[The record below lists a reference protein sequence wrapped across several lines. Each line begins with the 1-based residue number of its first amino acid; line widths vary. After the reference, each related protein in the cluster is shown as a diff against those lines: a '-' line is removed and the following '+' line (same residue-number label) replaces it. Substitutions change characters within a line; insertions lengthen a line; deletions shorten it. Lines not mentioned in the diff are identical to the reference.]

1 MLSIQEVGKQV
12 LTGNPKPFYV
22 FIGSEYGIKE
32 KYLENLKSY
41 YNNVVEVGNIADVL
55 ELMSKKHII
64 PLKPTLYIVRYDE
77 EFLRTLDK
85 KSNDNLIKVE
95 SKIIGTIVCIYE
107 IQKQSDKCAKYLPDF
122 TVSFDSVSPE
132 FIKKYLKSDFVELDS
147 SVIDF
152 SVQVRSDY
160 KSAYNICASLKCA
173 DSDELA
179 KYDGN
184 HLATVLGNNFSTSE
198 KQFRYGVASRNF
210 AYSLSVIDSYNG
222 QLDMLM
228 YTFLSTLI
236 ELERIISNPK
246 QQSDLKQY
254 VSCWNT
260 SDVYYLFMHIYSE
273 LEKSR
278 VLSTYDVY
286 SGLLY
291 LISLLQYSPVPE
303 VGVL

>member
-1 MLSIQEVGKQV
+1 MQV

-41 YNNVVEVGNIADVL
+41 YNNVVEVGNVADVL
-55 ELMSKKHII
+55 EIMSKKHII
-64 PLKPTLYIVRYDE
+64 PLNPTLYIVRYDE

-85 KSNDNLIKVE
+85 KSNDKLKKVE
-95 SKIIGTIVCIYE
+95 SKIIGTVICIYE

-122 TVSFDSVSPE
+122 TASFDSVSSE
-132 FIKKYLKSDFVELDS
+132 FIKKYLKSDFPELDS

-152 SVQVRSDY
+152 AVQLRGDY
-160 KSAYNICASLKCA
+160 RSAYNICASLKYA
-173 DSDELA
+173 DSDELS

-184 HLATVLGNNFSTSE
+184 RIAAILGSNFSMSE

-210 AYSLSVIDSYNG
+210 AYCLSVIDSFNG
-222 QLDMLM
+222 QNDMLL

-236 ELERIISNPK
+236 DLEKLISNPK

-260 SDVYYLFMHIYSE
+260 SDVYYLFMHVYSE

-278 VLSTYDVY
+278 MLSTYDVY

>member
-1 MLSIQEVGKQV
+1 MLSIQEVGTQV

-22 FIGSEYGIKE
+22 FIGSEYGIKA
-32 KYLENLKSY
+32 KYLENLKFHYNSVVEI
-41 YNNVVEVGNIADVL
+41 NNVADVL

-64 PLKPTLYIVRYDE
+64 SLKPTLYIVRYDE

-85 KSNDNLIKVE
+85 KASEKLTKIE

-122 TVSFDSVSPE
+122 TVSFDNVSSE
-132 FIKKYLKSDFVELDS
+132 FIKKYLKSDFPELDS

-152 SVQVRSDY
+152 AVQLRSDY
-160 KSAYNICASLKCA
+160 KSAYNICASLRYA
-173 DSDELA
+173 DPDELA

-184 HLATVLGNNFSTSE
+184 RLAAVLGNNFSTSE

-210 AYSLSVIDSYNG
+210 AYCLSVIDSYNG
-222 QLDMLM
+222 QLDMLI

-236 ELERIISNPK
+236 DLERIISNPK
-246 QQSDLKQY
+246 QQNDLKQY
-254 VSCWNT
+254 ANCWNI
-260 SDVYYLFMHIYSE
+260 SDVYHLFMHVYSE

-278 VLSTYDVY
+278 MLSSYDVY

-303 VGVL
+303 VGTI

>member
-1 MLSIQEVGKQV
+1 MLSIQEVGTQV
-12 LTGNPKPFYV
+12 LTGNPKQFYI

-41 YNNVVEVGNIADVL
+41 YNSVVEVGNVVDVL

-85 KSNDNLIKVE
+85 KSNENLIKIE
-95 SKIIGTIVCIYE
+95 SKIIGTIVCLYE

-122 TVSFDSVSPE
+122 TASFDSVSSE
-132 FIKKYLKSDFVELDS
+132 FIKKYLKSDFPELHS

-152 SVQVRSDY
+152 AVQLRRDY
-160 KSAYNICASLKCA
+160 KSAYNICASIRCA
-173 DSDELA
+173 DPEELS

-184 HLATVLGNNFSTSE
+184 QLAAVLGNNFSTSE

-210 AYSLSVIDSYNG
+210 AYCLSVIDSYNG

-228 YTFLSTLI
+228 YTFLSTMI
-236 ELERIISNPK
+236 DIERIISNPK
-246 QQSDLKQY
+246 QQNDLKRY
-254 VSCWNT
+254 TNCWNI
-260 SDVYYLFMHIYSE
+260 SDVYHLFMHVYSE

-278 VLSTYDVY
+278 MLSSYDVY

-303 VGVL
+303 VGSL